1 VPVAVLGPNDWELP
15 LFLHVLGVMVLVG
28 SLVVAVAALA
38 GEWRAREAR
47 DAAALRRIA
56 FGTLLAGALP
66 SYVLM
71 RVGAEWIGSEENV
84 DEIDA
89 AWVDIGYVIANLGLV
104 GLIAATVVAWIAVRR
119 GAAGGPLSRV
129 AARLCRGALG
139 GLRRRR
145 LGDDDEAR
153 LASPRLGTGST
164 TSCPCGSSS

>member
-1 VPVAVLGPNDWELP
+1 
-15 LFLHVLGVMVLVG
+15 MVLVG
-28 SLVVAVAALA
+28 TLVVAVAALA
-38 GEWRAREAR
+38 GEWRARGAR

-56 FGTLLAGALP
+56 FGTLRAGAVP

-129 AARLCRGALG
+129 AARPCRGALG

-153 LASPRLGTGST
+153 LASPRPGAGST
-164 TSCPCGSSS
+164 PSCPCRSEE

>member
-1 VPVAVLGPNDWELP
+1 VPVAVLRPNDWELP
-15 LFLHVLGVMVLVG
+15 LFLHVLGAMVLVG
-28 SLVVAVAALA
+28 TLVVAVAALA

-129 AARLCRGALG
+129 AAVLVAVL
-139 GLRRRR
+139 
-145 LGDDDEAR
+145 
-153 LASPRLGTGST
+153 LAAYVVAVWAMT
-164 TSCPCGSSS
+164 TKPD

>member
-1 VPVAVLGPNDWELP
+1 VLIAVVRPNDWELP
-15 LFLHVLGVMVLVG
+15 LFLHVLGAMLLVG
-28 SLVVAVAALA
+28 TLVVAVAAFA

-47 DAAALRRIA
+47 DAAALRRLA

-89 AWVDIGYVIANLGLV
+89 AWVDIGQLIANLGLLV
-104 GLIAATVVAWIAVRR
+104 LIAATVLAWIAVRR

-129 AARLCRGALG
+129 AAV
-139 GLRRRR
+139 
-145 LGDDDEAR
+145 
-153 LASPRLGTGST
+153 LAAVLLAAYIVAVWAMT
-164 TSCPCGSSS
+164 TKPD

>member
-1 VPVAVLGPNDWELP
+1 
-15 LFLHVLGVMVLVG
+15 MVLVG
-28 SLVVAVAALA
+28 TLVVAVAALA

-89 AWVDIGYVIANLGLV
+89 AWGRHRLRDREPRPGRAD
-104 GLIAATVVAWIAVRR
+104 RR
-119 GAAGGPLSRV
+119 DRGRLDRSE
-129 AARLCRGALG
+129 ARCRGRSAQ
-139 GLRRRR
+139 
-145 LGDDDEAR
+145 
-153 LASPRLGTGST
+153 PR
-164 TSCPCGSSS
+164 